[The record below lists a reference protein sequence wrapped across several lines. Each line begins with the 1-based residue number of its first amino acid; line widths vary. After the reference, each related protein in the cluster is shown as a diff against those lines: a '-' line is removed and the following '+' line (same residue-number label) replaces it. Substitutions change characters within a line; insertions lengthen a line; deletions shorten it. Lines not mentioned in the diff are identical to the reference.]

1 LIRYLL
7 DTDICIYVIREQP
20 DTVIRHLR
28 QVEATEVG
36 ISAITLSELAYGVEK
51 SRHKERNRQKLAE
64 FLAPL
69 QIAAYDERAGGYY
82 GTLRAQLEEVG
93 RPIGPLDALIAAHAL
108 SLGCTLV
115 TNNER
120 EFSRVSGL
128 SIENWA
134 RPDGT
139 AHTPQGP

>member
-1 LIRYLL
+1 M
-7 DTDICIYVIREQP
+7 
-20 DTVIRHLR
+20 
-28 QVEATEVG
+28 G
-36 ISAITLSELAYGVEK
+36 ISSITLSELAYGVEK
-51 SRHKERNRQKLAE
+51 SRRKERNRQKLAE

-69 QIAAYDERAGGYY
+69 QIAAYDERAGVYY
-82 GTLRAQLEEVG
+82 GRLRTQLEEAG
-93 RPIGPLDALIAAHAL
+93 QPIGPLDALIAAHAL

-120 EFSRVSGL
+120 EFSRVAGL

-139 AHTPQGP
+139 RHTPQEP